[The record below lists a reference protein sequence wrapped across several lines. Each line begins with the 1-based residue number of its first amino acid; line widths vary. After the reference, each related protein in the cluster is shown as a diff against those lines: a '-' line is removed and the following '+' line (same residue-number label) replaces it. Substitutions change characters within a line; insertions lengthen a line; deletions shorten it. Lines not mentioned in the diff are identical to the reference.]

1 MATFNLTIVSAE
13 QKIFEG
19 EVKQIQVTG
28 VRGAWYFARTCA
40 IANSN

>member
-28 VRGAWYFARTCA
+28 VEGELGIFCQDIRHC
-40 IANSN
+40 